1 MVLVHHME
9 IFGWFL
15 VEVVVDSQLG
25 GRCCFFFCGE
35 GNRFIGFWFIIITD
49 SSWILMDVCVLGFE
63 VFSVGFLKNLQGKPL
78 NKTG

>member
-1 MVLVHHME
+1 MV
-9 IFGWFL
+9 
-15 VEVVVDSQLG
+15 SG
-25 GRCCFFFCGE
+25 GGGGGFATRRKVLFFFCGE
-35 GNRFIGFWFIIITD
+35 GNRFIGFLFIIITD